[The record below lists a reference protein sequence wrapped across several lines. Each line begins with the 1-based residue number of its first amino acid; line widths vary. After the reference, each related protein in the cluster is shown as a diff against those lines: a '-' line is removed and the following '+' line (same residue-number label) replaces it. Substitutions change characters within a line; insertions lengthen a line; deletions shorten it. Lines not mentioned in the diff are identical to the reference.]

1 MPDDLLMFILVIALL
16 LCYTQLINYSVS
28 LQNTVAQSK
37 CRQRHLVEKSMKKCI
52 CNDFFSINLKKT
64 TKLTPRKKPNE
75 SKKNFISLK
84 NSILSI
90 IWMNL
95 VIQYRFHWFKQCCS
109 LIGRNGR
116 RCHAARRPKLRQ
128 PSENN
133 PGRRFSNSGARSSP
147 AFSHSLA
154 RNRRVCGSIIEKVSL
169 KLTFLIPN
177 NGDTK

>member
-75 SKKNFISLK
+75 S
-84 NSILSI
+84 
-90 IWMNL
+90 
-95 VIQYRFHWFKQCCS
+95 
-109 LIGRNGR
+109 
-116 RCHAARRPKLRQ
+116 
-128 PSENN
+128 
-133 PGRRFSNSGARSSP
+133 
-147 AFSHSLA
+147 
-154 RNRRVCGSIIEKVSL
+154 
-169 KLTFLIPN
+169 
-177 NGDTK
+177 